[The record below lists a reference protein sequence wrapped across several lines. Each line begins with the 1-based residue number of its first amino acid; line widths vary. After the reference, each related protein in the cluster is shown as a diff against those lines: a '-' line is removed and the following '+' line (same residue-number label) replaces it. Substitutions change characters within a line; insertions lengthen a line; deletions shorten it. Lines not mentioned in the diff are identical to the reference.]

1 VAKLLDLPLEAA
13 ATALGQFTG
22 TRRRFEVRGEV
33 NGITVVDDY
42 AHHPTE
48 IRATLSAARA
58 RYPSRR
64 LWAVWQPHTYS
75 RIQALFS
82 EFTAAFSDADEV
94 IVTEVFQSREPKQN
108 FSAKQVVDA
117 MPRPAHF
124 IAGLSDVSNY
134 LFTNLHP
141 GDVLL
146 VLSAGDANEIS
157 TQVLNQLKE
166 ANHGR

>member
-1 VAKLLDLPLEAA
+1 
-13 ATALGQFTG
+13 
-22 TRRRFEVRGEV
+22 
-33 NGITVVDDY
+33 
-42 AHHPTE
+42 
-48 IRATLSAARA
+48 
-58 RYPSRR
+58 
-64 LWAVWQPHTYS
+64 
-75 RIQALFS
+75 
-82 EFTAAFSDADEV
+82 
-94 IVTEVFQSREPKQN
+94 VTEVFQSREPKQN

>member
-1 VAKLLDLPLEAA
+1 
-13 ATALGQFTG
+13 
-22 TRRRFEVRGEV
+22 V